1 MTDPT
6 AAPARS
12 GTAAEPGEQA
22 GSPRSAAPASGAGA
36 EVRSG
41 SAQLPPHTPT
51 SAAEADSSHGTG
63 IATTSSAGA
72 SATGDSVAAGERV
85 VADIS
90 ADGGASVRG
99 SGPQE
104 AKIESAENAGGFT
117 DSAATADSGRSGK
130 TSGGTAGVPGDPD
143 RPRTVV
149 LRVPRLRR
157 PTLPALIAVPAMLA
171 AVVFGVLWRSDAG
184 ELADLRADL
193 AGDRRAEEVAGDYA
207 LRVSRVE
214 HTDLDGWRR
223 ALQTGVGAE
232 LAPKLS
238 AAVDVVGPWLAQM
251 EYRATG
257 TLLAAQV
264 TARDG
269 DNYTVAAFVE
279 MRSAGRQ
286 TPTGVTATAAY
297 TITLNRAADWTIT
310 DVGGSGLAPAGV
322 PAPGDAPAAP
332 AAEPPPAPPR

>member
-6 AAPARS
+6 AAQARR
-12 GTAAEPGEQA
+12 GTATEPGEQA
-22 GSPRSAAPASGAGA
+22 GSPRSAAPAAGSGA

-41 SAQLPPHTPT
+41 STPLPPHTPT
-51 SAAEADSSHGTG
+51 SAADVDSSHGTG
-63 IATTSSAGA
+63 LATTPSAGS
-72 SATGDSVAAGERV
+72 SATGDFAAAGERV
-85 VADIS
+85 VADNS
-90 ADGGASVRG
+90 ADSGASARG
-99 SGPQE
+99 SGPKE
-104 AKIESAENAGGFT
+104 AKTGSAENGGGFA
-117 DSAATADSGRSGK
+117 DPAATADSVRSGK
-130 TSGGTAGVPGDPD
+130 TSGGTAGEPADPD

-157 PTLPALIAVPAMLA
+157 PTFPALVAVLAVLA
-171 AVVFGVLWRSDAG
+171 AVVFGVLWRWDAG
-184 ELADLRADL
+184 ELAGLRADL

-223 ALQTGVGAE
+223 ALQAGVGAE

-279 MRSAGRQ
+279 MRSTSRQ

-322 PAPGDAPAAP
+322 PAPGDATEAP
-332 AAEPPPAPPR
+332 AAESPPGPPR